1 MSATKPI
8 APKETVTAQM
18 SRWAAGLQYQDI
30 SQDAL
35 YQAKRFLLDSLGC
48 ALGGYQQHDV
58 KIALAVL
65 DEVAGPGAATVIG
78 TGQRMDPVSASL
90 ANALMIRCMD
100 YNDIYW
106 KQDPSH
112 PSDIFPAA
120 IACCERTG
128 SDGKELIVGL
138 VLGHEFE
145 MRLCEAAFPGI
156 RERGWHHATLTAF
169 VSPIVAGRALHLPW
183 EQIQHAIGIS
193 AIRHCTLGAVTAG
206 KLTMMKNTVDPM
218 ATQSGV
224 FAALLAEN
232 GYSGPEHVI
241 DGKEG
246 LTHVFGPEWKLNL
259 LTDGLGE
266 SWRITQ
272 CGMKAFPTEALT
284 HTPISAVLDLVKAN
298 DLHPDRV
305 AKIQIR
311 SLARAADI
319 LSDPSKYDP
328 QTKETADHSLP
339 YVIAAALVDRQVTPV
354 QFTMEKIMDAK
365 IREQLKKVEVVAD
378 PEIEKVFPA
387 LQRVI
392 VHINT
397 TDGRCFSK
405 QLDYPKGDP
414 RNPLTDQEVEEKFA
428 ALAEGV
434 LSKTA
439 QRRVKEAVWNLERVG
454 SVNELMAL
462 MEEDVRKARLGKAK
476 AGRTQGRTGPRA
488 KGQKKNRKTM
498 LS

>member
-1 MSATKPI
+1 MPLSAHKDPTPG
-8 APKETVTAQM
+8 KETITARM
-18 SRWAAGLQYQDI
+18 ARWAASLEYRHL
-30 SQDAL
+30 SQDAV
-35 YQAKRFLLDSLGC
+35 YQAKRFLLDLVGC

-58 KIALAVL
+58 EIALEVL
-65 DEVAGPGAATVIG
+65 DEVAGSGPATVIG
-78 TGQRMDPVSASL
+78 TGKRVDPVSASL

-120 IACCERTG
+120 MAGCERAKSG
-128 SDGKELIVGL
+128 GKELIVGF

-169 VSPIVAGRALHLPW
+169 VSPFVAGRALRLPW
-183 EQIQHAIGIS
+183 EQIQHAVGIS
-193 AIRHCTLGAVTAG
+193 ASRHCTLGAVTAG

-224 FAALLAEN
+224 LAALLDEK
-232 GYSGPEHVI
+232 GYTGPEHVI

-259 LTDGLGE
+259 LIDGLGE

-284 HTPISAVLDLVKAN
+284 HTPISAVLDIVKTN
-298 DLHPDRV
+298 DLHPDQV
-305 AKIQIR
+305 EKVQIR

-328 QTKETADHSLP
+328 HTKETADHSLP
-339 YVIAAALVDRQVTPV
+339 YVIAAAIAERQVTPL
-354 QFTMEKIMDAK
+354 QFTPEKVNDPL
-365 IREQLKKVEVVAD
+365 IREQLKKVVVVAD

-387 LQRVI
+387 LQRVKVRI
-392 VHINT
+392 HT
-397 TDGRCFSK
+397 TDGSEFMT

-414 RNPLTDQEVEEKFA
+414 RN
-428 ALAEGV
+428 
-434 LSKTA
+434 
-439 QRRVKEAVWNLERVG
+439 
-454 SVNELMAL
+454 
-462 MEEDVRKARLGKAK
+462 
-476 AGRTQGRTGPRA
+476 
-488 KGQKKNRKTM
+488 
-498 LS
+498 

>member
-1 MSATKPI
+1 MNSKATKQP
-8 APKETVTAQM
+8 VTAEM
-18 SRWAAGLQYQDI
+18 SHWAAGLKFEDL
-30 SQDAL
+30 SEDAV
-35 YQAKRFLLDSLGC
+35 YQAKRFLLDSVGC

-58 KIALAVL
+58 VLALDVLREIAGL
-65 DEVAGPGAATVIG
+65 GSCTVIG
-78 TGQRMDPVSASL
+78 SGEKMDAVSASL

-120 IACCERTG
+120 MAGCERAE
-128 SDGKELIVGL
+128 SDGRELIVGM

-145 MRLCEAAFPGI
+145 QRLCEAAFPGI

-169 VSPIVAGRALHLPW
+169 VSPIVAGRMLKLSA

-193 AIRHCTLGAVTAG
+193 ASRHCTLGAVTAG

-224 FAALLAEN
+224 FAALLAAK
-232 GYSGPEHVI
+232 GYTGPEHVI

-246 LTHVFGPEWKLNL
+246 LTHCFGPEWKLGL

-284 HTPISAVLDLVKAN
+284 HTPISATLAIVKDN
-298 DLHPDRV
+298 DLRPTLIQ
-305 AKIQIR
+305 KIHIR
-311 SLARAADI
+311 TTARGADI

-328 QTKETADHSLP
+328 HTKETADHSLP
-339 YVIAAALVDRQVTPV
+339 YVIAAAVAERQVTPL
-354 QFTMEKIMDAK
+354 QFTMAK
-365 IREQLKKVEVVAD
+365 INDPVIRGQLRKVEVVAD

-387 LQRVI
+387 LQRVVVKI
-392 VHINT
+392 T
-397 TDGRCFSK
+397 TTEGEIFEN

-414 RNPLTDQEVEEKFA
+414 RNPLTDREIEEKFE
-428 ALAEGV
+428 ALADPV
-434 LSKTA
+434 MSKRA
-439 QRRVKEAVWNLERVG
+439 QKRLKDAIWNLEKCG
-454 SVNELMAL
+454 SVRELMGL
-462 MEEDVRKARLGKAK
+462 MKADK
-476 AGRTQGRTGPRA
+476 
-488 KGQKKNRKTM
+488 
-498 LS
+498 

>member
-1 MSATKPI
+1 MPSAHAT
-8 APKETVTAQM
+8 AKETVTAAM
-18 SRWAAGLQYQDI
+18 SRWAAGLKYSDI
-30 SQDAL
+30 SQDAV

-58 KIALAVL
+58 KIALEVL
-65 DEVAGPGAATVIG
+65 DEIAGPGPSTLIG
-78 TGQRMDPVSASL
+78 AGKKVDPVSASL

-120 IACCERTG
+120 MAGCERSR
-128 SDGKELIVGL
+128 SDGRDLIVGL

-145 MRLCEAAFPGI
+145 CRFCEAAVPGI

-169 VSPIVAGRALHLPW
+169 VSPIVAGRALHLDW
-183 EQIQHAIGIS
+183 EKIQHAIGIS
-193 AIRHCTLGAVTAG
+193 ASRHATLGAVTAG

-224 FAALLAEN
+224 LAALLAEK
-232 GYSGPEHVI
+232 GYTGPEHVV

-246 LTHVFGPEWKLNL
+246 LVHCFGPEWKLNL
-259 LTDGLGE
+259 LTDGLGD

-284 HTPISAVLDLVKAN
+284 HTPISAVLDLVKQN
-298 DLHPDRV
+298 DLQPDNV
-305 AKIQIR
+305 EKIQIR

-328 QTKETADHSLP
+328 RSKETADHSLP
-339 YVIAAALVDRQVTPV
+339 YVIAAALAERQVTPA
-354 QFTMEKIMDAK
+354 QFTMEQIMDPV
-365 IREQLKKVEVVAD
+365 IRAQLKKVEVVAD

-392 VHINT
+392 VTIT
-397 TDGRCFSK
+397 TTEGQSFTE

-414 RNPLTDQEVEEKFA
+414 RNPLTDQEIEEKFS

-434 LSKTA
+434 LSPQA
-439 QRRVKEAVWNLERVG
+439 QKKLKDAIWGLEKIG
-454 SVNELMAL
+454 SVSKLMGL
-462 MEEDVRKARLGKAK
+462 MKADVRGRKPLLAK
-476 AGRTQGRTGPRA
+476 AGANVRTRTQQRR
-488 KGQKKNRKTM
+488 
-498 LS
+498 

>member
-1 MSATKPI
+1 MPTTSSTG
-8 APKETVTAQM
+8 KETITAAM
-18 SRWAAGLQYQDI
+18 SRWAAGLRFEQL
-30 SQDAL
+30 SSEAVH
-35 YQAKRFLLDSLGC
+35 QAKRLLLDSLGC
-48 ALGGYQQHDV
+48 ALGGYLQHDV
-58 KIALAVL
+58 QIALAVL
-65 DEVAGPGAATVIG
+65 DEIAGDGPAIVIG
-78 TGQRMDPVSASL
+78 SGRRVDPASATL

-106 KQDPSH
+106 KQDPCH

-120 IACCERTG
+120 LACCERARRN
-128 SDGKELIVGL
+128 GKELIVGL

-169 VSPIVAGRALHLPW
+169 AAPIVAGRALHLTW

-193 AIRHCTLGAVTAG
+193 GSRHCTLGAVTAG

-224 FAALLAEN
+224 LAALLAEK
-232 GYSGPEHVI
+232 GYTGPEHVL

-246 LTHVFGPEWKLNL
+246 LTQVFKPDWKLNL

-266 SWRITQ
+266 TWRITQ

-284 HTPISAVLDLVKAN
+284 HTAISAVLDLVKSN
-298 DLHPDRV
+298 DLHPDDV
-305 AKIQIR
+305 EKIQIR

-328 QTKETADHSLP
+328 RSKETADHSLP
-339 YVIAAALVDRQVTPV
+339 YVIAAALVDRQVTPA
-354 QFTMEKIMDAK
+354 QFTMAKIMDPQ
-365 IREQLKKVEVVAD
+365 IREQLQKVEVVAD

-392 VHINT
+392 VHMDT
-397 TDGRCFSK
+397 RDGRSFNK

-414 RNPLTDQEVEEKFA
+414 RNPLTDSDVEEKFA
-428 ALAEGV
+428 ALADGV
-434 LSKTA
+434 LSSAA
-439 QRRVKEAVWNLERVG
+439 QKRVRDVVWNLEHVG
-454 SVNELMAL
+454 SVAELMAL
-462 MEEDVRKARLGKAK
+462 MEADVRHPRAAK
-476 AGRTQGRTGPRA
+476 AMSKRRMKRGKRS
-488 KGQKKNRKTM
+488 KVHV
-498 LS
+498 